1 VKVNGKEMPSPPP
14 KMMDKIS
21 RAQRFASSQ
30 KNDTL
35 QSNAKFEG
43 TQDFGFSGKPLKF
56 EMRDQL

>member
-1 VKVNGKEMPSPPP
+1 MPSPPP

-35 QSNAKFEG
+35 QSNAEFEG